1 MNKPIFLENTFNT
14 EGIRDTLTLQ
24 ANLYREIHSLTRE
37 LNELL
42 LNNCGED
49 ILANKLAERG
59 LLINTAATL
68 KKDYDSVK
76 EHVNSADNKGKAIID
91 ELIREIQ
98 DTGNLIGRL
107 DAENIALI
115 KNYLKDITCNLEK
128 IQESKHLVG
137 DLKRHLGNSPAFVD
151 VCG

>member
-1 MNKPIFLENTFNT
+1 MHKPMFSDKTQSVER
-14 EGIRDTLTLQ
+14 IRELLTLQ

-42 LNNCGED
+42 LGNCGED

-59 LLINTAATL
+59 LLINTAASL
-68 KKDYDSVK
+68 KKDYDSIK
-76 EHVNSADNKGKAIID
+76 EHVNSADNKGKALID

-98 DTGNLIGRL
+98 DIGNQIGRL

-137 DLKRHLGNSPAFVD
+137 DLKKHLGNSPAFID